1 MASNPNW
8 NITQAAANELGR
20 AAGTLDNLAV
30 AVQPDPRYSY
40 EYDSIRM
47 AADALRRYQK
57 LVTDYLAVQG
67 T

>member
-1 MASNPNW
+1 MADNPNW
-8 NITQAAANELGR
+8 NITQSSANELGR
-20 AAGTLDNLAV
+20 AAATLDSLA
-30 AVQPDPRYSY
+30 AKVQPDARYAY

-57 LVTDYLAVQG
+57 LITDYIAVQG